1 MGINFES
8 FENCSLGLNC
18 NYKSTWHSAKSC
30 KSVNSNNFE
39 WKFRELMIDRQ
50 WIMVSGR
57 SWSQL
62 WRLEAQ
68 LCRENSGQSSLF
80 WPDASAHDVPSQLI
94 SSFCPN
100 NWMLRLLMT
109 VDSKIFGLHR
119 MMIKKISN
127 CLLSWWVSNLRTH
140 FNYENKILE
149 LVFHNCWNS
158 FPHEMN
164 NVRLRKNPI
173 CGLQHFY
180 GFCDLF

>member
-57 SWSQL
+57 SL
-62 WRLEAQ
+62 NYRL
-68 LCRENSGQSSLF
+68 RENSGQSSLF

-140 FNYENKILE
+140 FNYEKKILE
-149 LVFHNCWNS
+149 L
-158 FPHEMN
+158 
-164 NVRLRKNPI
+164 
-173 CGLQHFY
+173 
-180 GFCDLF
+180 